1 MERAGDPSIGI
12 TNLAL
17 GETGLLSGKAPG
29 CPQGEEEEQALRSNV
44 SRSVVMFYSCEAE
57 TGQGK
62 GMRSC
67 W

>member
-29 CPQGEEEEQALRSNV
+29 CPQGEERRLRKLQEK
-44 SRSVVMFYSCEAE
+44 REGIGRDLE
-57 TGQGK
+57 GGK
-62 GMRSC
+62 EK
-67 W
+67 